1 MKDETTC
8 FSFLLFI
15 SANEDRERMASASN
29 SLKRRYIDEIGRQNL
44 KTIHNIYRSKSRFYV
59 ELEMAPKTNFSD
71 ASSHQKKSNE
81 WTGSKESITMDQLI
95 KPNEDT
101 NIVLIQGGGGV
112 GKTYMMETAALH
124 WAQGKIWKDVNF
136 LFLLKFKELNL
147 FSNRTFEEAL
157 TTIYQT
163 VFNVA
168 KFEDLVKF
176 GDKVLF
182 LMDGIDEFS
191 DLKETLDASP
201 YYKDTSVAKGFY
213 KLLKSQYIPGKKL
226 IVTGRTTSCDQIR
239 STFKELSIKSLN
251 IKGFS
256 SDQVKDYV
264 EIYFSGNKNK
274 SKSLLESIGEQEK
287 LDLMSR
293 TPAFLWSLCELHQQS
308 ETFTN
313 IQTVTQLFAWQL
325 TIYLQQHFRFD
336 RKLIAKQNPMDIFDE
351 PKVRNIVKKLSK
363 IAQKS
368 LNTNDLFIDASE
380 VEEKTDQS
388 QLTVEFLERSG
399 FINIVKTPY
408 GKKIQFYHLLMQE
421 FLTAIHFVF
430 LSPIHNIELL
440 NNHVYRG
447 TAPLYTGLK
456 GACLLNSTSPKDLI
470 QFAQK
475 LQICVVDA
483 VNQLSF
489 PYYAAET
496 SDFKLISEVLF
507 LSLIHI

>member
-1 MKDETTC
+1 M
-8 FSFLLFI
+8 
-15 SANEDRERMASASN
+15 
-29 SLKRRYIDEIGRQNL
+29 
-44 KTIHNIYRSKSRFYV
+44 
-59 ELEMAPKTNFSD
+59 
-71 ASSHQKKSNE
+71 
-81 WTGSKESITMDQLI
+81 
-95 KPNEDT
+95 
-101 NIVLIQGGGGV
+101 LIQGGGGV

-201 YYKDTSVAKGFY
+201 YCKDTSVAKGFY
-213 KLLKSQYIPGKKL
+213 KLSQYIPGKKL

-325 TIYLQQHFRFD
+325 TIYLQQHFRC
-336 RKLIAKQNPMDIFDE
+336 L
-351 PKVRNIVKKLSK
+351 
-363 IAQKS
+363 
-368 LNTNDLFIDASE
+368 
-380 VEEKTDQS
+380 
-388 QLTVEFLERSG
+388 
-399 FINIVKTPY
+399 
-408 GKKIQFYHLLMQE
+408 
-421 FLTAIHFVF
+421 
-430 LSPIHNIELL
+430 
-440 NNHVYRG
+440 
-447 TAPLYTGLK
+447 LYT
-456 GACLLNSTSPKDLI
+456 SPSPRDKR
-470 QFAQK
+470 QSRMPSSA
-475 LQICVVDA
+475 
-483 VNQLSF
+483 
-489 PYYAAET
+489 
-496 SDFKLISEVLF
+496 
-507 LSLIHI
+507 